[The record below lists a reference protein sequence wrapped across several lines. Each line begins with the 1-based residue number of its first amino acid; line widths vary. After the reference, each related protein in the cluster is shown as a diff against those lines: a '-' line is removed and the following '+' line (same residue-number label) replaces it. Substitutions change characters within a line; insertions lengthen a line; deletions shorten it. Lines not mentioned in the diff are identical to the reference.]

1 MRFLRDYFLFRVD
14 DEKKQA
20 IRKSVMSED
29 YSANRAA
36 LLVVSAFQ
44 IVMLIFSMIDK
55 GIDFTKYYIVGYQAL
70 YAFLAAYCLIARW
83 LLRVIRS
90 AGRMMPYFVVVSLS
104 EVFILL
110 WGAAISVLD
119 CGHGPNLT
127 VFAFVAVA
135 LSGGIILEPWV
146 VTINL
151 SLTTIAMNI
160 AILLVPASRA
170 LWRSSIVINSVSVFG
185 ISVLMSCFSF
195 YRHIRRINM
204 GFEIQKLNETLA
216 CLAVR
221 DELTGLYNRRFLTEH
236 IDTPMNIGT
245 HPSAV
250 IMADIDHFKQ
260 LNDCY
265 GHQAGDECLRTIG
278 SVLCSHPELNAD
290 YGVRYGGE
298 EFMLY
303 FSHETQQS
311 LMNKAELLRRT
322 IAETAIDAGASG
334 MLHVTISVGAAL
346 SETGLSYSGLISRAD
361 KALYDAKLER
371 DKSVFYTA

>member
-1 MRFLRDYFLFRVD
+1 MDFIREYFLFRVS

-20 IRKSVMSED
+20 IRSSIMNED
-29 YSANRAA
+29 CSANRTA

-55 GIDFTKYYIVGYQAL
+55 GIDFTKYYIAGYQVL
-70 YAFLAAYCLIARW
+70 YAFLAVYCLIARW
-83 LLRVIRS
+83 LLKKTRL
-90 AGRMMPYFVVVSLS
+90 AGRRMLYFAVVSLS

-135 LSGGIILEPWV
+135 LSGGITLEPWV

-151 SLTTIAMNI
+151 GLTTFAMNI
-160 AILLVPASRA
+160 AILLIPASRA
-170 LWRSSIVINSVSVFG
+170 LWRSSVVINSVSVFG

-204 GFEIQKLNETLA
+204 GFEIQKLNDTLA
-216 CLAVR
+216 CLAVK

-245 HPSAV
+245 CPSAV
-250 IMADIDHFKQ
+250 IMADIDRFKQ
-260 LNDCY
+260 LNDRY
-265 GHQAGDECLRTIG
+265 GHQAGDECLRVIG

-311 LMNKAELLRRT
+311 LMKKAELLRRAV
-322 IAETAIDAGASG
+322 AEAEIDAGASG
-334 MLHVTISVGAAL
+334 RLHVTISVGAAL

-361 KALYDAKLER
+361 KALYDAKQER
-371 DKSVFYTA
+371 NRSVFYTA